1 MSGQT
6 SSVEKSGME
15 KESNPFEVAKQQLDD
30 VAELMDL
37 DQTTH
42 ELLRKP
48 MKELHFS
55 IPVKMDSG
63 RARVF
68 DGYRVQYN
76 SALGPTKGGIRFHPE
91 ETIDTIRALAAWMTW
106 KCALVD
112 LPYGGAKGGIV
123 CNPQEMS
130 DNELER
136 LSREYVRQLN
146 SFIGPHKDI
155 PAPDVNTNQKIIA
168 SMMDEFSKLND
179 SSSPGVITGKPL
191 AIGGSLGRG
200 DATARGG
207 MYVLRNFAQKERINL
222 EDKTV
227 AIQGYGNVGSHAHRL
242 MEELFGAR
250 VVAISDAEG
259 AIYSEDGIEYETVS
273 ENMKDHGIF
282 AKDIPDTELI
292 DQDKEGNKELLTL
305 PVDILIPAAIENV
318 ITKKNASE
326 VKTDIILELANGPIT
341 PQADDILSD
350 SGTTV
355 IPDFL
360 ANAGGVTVSYFEWVQ
375 NLTGYYW
382 DLDIIHQRLDKKMTS
397 AFNEVYERERQTDL
411 TYRQAA
417 YVVAV
422 NRVVEAIKYRNWI

>member
-6 SSVEKSGME
+6 STISKSDTE
-15 KESNPFEVAKQQLDD
+15 KESNPFEVAKKQLDD
-30 VAELMDL
+30 VAALMNL

-48 MKELHFS
+48 MKEVHFS

-63 RARVF
+63 AARVF

-76 SALGPTKGGIRFHPE
+76 SALGPTKGGIRFHPA

-106 KCALVD
+106 KCALLD

-123 CNPQEMS
+123 CNPNEMS

-155 PAPDVNTNQKIIA
+155 PAPDVNTNEKIIA
-168 SMMDEFSKLND
+168 SMMDEYSKLQD
-179 SSSPGVITGKPL
+179 SSCPGVITGKPL
-191 AIGGSLGRG
+191 AIGGSLGRN

-207 MYVLRNFAQKERINL
+207 MYVLRNFAQKEGMDL
-222 EDKTV
+222 KDKTA

-242 MEELFGAR
+242 VEELFGVK
-250 VVAISDAEG
+250 VVAISDEEG
-259 AIYSEDGIEYETVS
+259 AIYSEDGIEYEKVS
-273 ENMKDHGIF
+273 KNMEKTGIF
-282 AKDIPDTELI
+282 SKDIQGTELI
-292 DQDKEGNKELLTL
+292 GRGEKGNEELLTH
-305 PVDILIPAAIENV
+305 PVDVLIPAAIENV
-318 ITKKNASE
+318 ITKNNADE
-326 VKTDIILELANGPIT
+326 IHADIILELANGPIT
-341 PQADDILSD
+341 PQADSILSE

-382 DLDIIHQRLDKKMTS
+382 DLETIHQRLDKKMTD
-397 AFNEVYERERQTDL
+397 AFSEVYERGHETDL

-422 NRVVEAIKYRNWI
+422 NRVVQAVNFRNWI